1 MAIQSSFPKVA
12 DQVITFNKNIVDI
25 LTKINSSTTTT
36 EPSVNVQIYDD
47 NGVLRNYSLPSV
59 SALKSEIDRLNNNIN
74 SLYSIDTTGSLIQ
87 TSPNTFKKIIT
98 VDLNRE
104 PAPISSLGSI
114 NTFKASNNWFF
125 DSMLN
130 PMLSVEIDLS
140 GQIEDNVRKVM
151 VRRYIVDF
159 AKDANGT
166 ITNTGQ
172 AALNS
177 FNQLFRSN
185 SNIIITDFE
194 NWHRTTPGVVEPL
207 NPKVDEQ
214 VFDLEPNELLF
225 EGKFSVLRIQ
235 EDRLNRKLWYV
246 LDTLEYLNIATNTIQ
261 KLSNGSE
268 VIINRNQTST
278 RYKVIEVSTAE
289 TNPRVRFEK
298 VEGMEAIPVGIG
310 VLKIYSS
317 VIYNKSLRVSVGY
330 NERNVVF
337 AKPLNTENHLLCR
350 TWSPGTGYWSN
361 DLRLSS
367 NSSDNGTTMEQFYI
381 DFVYDYGTVLQDL
394 VAKKTPNKLA
404 GTPVAPTL
412 NTDNFKV
419 VQINKHLTDSVDS
432 NSIKQKHNQQQ
443 TLKSEVDQIQQAILD
458 RNKKAKVE
466 KFKSEAVKKQAMLE
480 IQDLIKKK
488 DSKARLA
495 ATLTQEIIDIS
506 KNPMSK
512 VDPKFRIRGFWTMP
526 DAIITRGT
534 KPQEIVQFRVQYRY
548 LSKDGKE
555 TPIETFKVDNTQKT
569 ASFSNWN
576 EFKTDARKR
585 TFDKGTGQYTW
596 QIEDVSSADTPNINQ
611 LDLAIQ
617 ANEKIEI
624 RVKSISEVGWPESAV
639 ESDWSEILTVSF
651 PDDLNNVL
659 NENDFILK
667 EATKEDLKVKMNAE
681 LSAKG
686 LDEHLADTIV
696 VNSKTYHHDAEKI
709 LSGFKDANGVALDLY
724 EYLKKMEDRIKGL
737 EEKIKRAKGE
747 LEVVVLRNNQEFVI
761 SNGSETT
768 FTVECEDYLEPYKA
782 TGIPT
787 GRVFANQV
795 YVVKDFV
802 VKVKN
807 KSTDSPL
814 GLLSDKNY
822 TSNSTAYNSNSP
834 QVFWVNDHDELLT
847 TDTSG
852 QTRTQMNNQFLWAVN
867 YSAITSNSVNK
878 LSENIGNNFKTKG
891 SNSITGVL
899 ASNEYN
905 VGYNETSILSFIG
918 NNKSILDNSKWLDT
932 NVTVSSTTKL
942 LTTIHPVIKD
952 LDDIVETNSDK
963 VYTMNAGDSNSTVV
977 PLNIYF
983 KLNAL
988 DNNQNGLNYKYV
1000 DFNNA
1005 KETVKHIKKVKFSL
1019 ENEAESKP
1027 FTFTIKFNINRNKV
1041 IFKRPD
1047 VFTAPYIQRVRSF
1060 NSVREFT
1067 AVPVRESAY
1076 ISAADSRNRGL
1087 WD

>member
-1 MAIQSSFPKVA
+1 MPIQSSFPKVA
-12 DQVITFNKNIVDI
+12 DQVMTFNKNIVDI
-25 LTKINSSTTTT
+25 LTKINSTTTTT

-47 NGVLRNYSLPSV
+47 NGVLRNFSLPSV
-59 SALKSEIDRLNNNIN
+59 SALKADIDRLNSNIN

-104 PAPISSLGSI
+104 PAPISTLGSI
-114 NTFKASNNWFF
+114 NSFKATNNWFF

-140 GQIEDNVRKVM
+140 GQIEDNVRKVL
-151 VRRYIVDF
+151 VRRYIVNF

-166 ITNTGQ
+166 ITNSGQ
-172 AALNS
+172 SALNS
-177 FNQLFRSN
+177 FNQLFRGSSN
-185 SNIIITDFE
+185 VVITDFE
-194 NWHRTTPGVVEPL
+194 NWHRTTPGLVEPL
-207 NPKVDEQ
+207 NPKMDEQ

-225 EGKFSVLRIQ
+225 EGIFSVLRIQ

-246 LDTLEYLNIATNTIQ
+246 LDTLEYLNISINTVQ
-261 KLSNGSE
+261 KLSVGSE

-278 RYKVIEVSTAE
+278 RYKVIEISTAE

-298 VEGMEAIPVGIG
+298 VEGMEAIPVGVG

-317 VIYNKSLRVSVGY
+317 IIYNKSLRVSVGY
-330 NERNVVF
+330 DERNVVF
-337 AKPLNTENHLLCR
+337 AKPLNTDNHLLCR

-367 NSSDNGTTMEQFYI
+367 NSSDNGITMEQFYT

-394 VAKKTPNKLA
+394 VAKKIPNRLA
-404 GTPVAPTL
+404 AAPVAPTL
-412 NTDNFKV
+412 NIDNFKV
-419 VQINKHLTDSVDS
+419 VQINKHLTDSADS
-432 NSIKQKHNQQQ
+432 NLIKQKHNQLQN
-443 TLKSEVDQIQQAILD
+443 LKSEVDQIQQAILD
-458 RNKKAKVE
+458 RNKRAKVE
-466 KFKSEAVKKQAMLE
+466 KFQSEAAKKQAMLE
-480 IQDLIKKK
+480 IGDLISKKE
-488 DSKARLA
+488 SKSRLA
-495 ATLTQEIIDIS
+495 TTLNQEIVDIS

-512 VDPKFRIRGFWTMP
+512 VDPKFRLRGFWTIP
-526 DAIITRGT
+526 DAVIARGT
-534 KPQEIVQFRVQYRY
+534 KAQEIVQFKVQYRY

-555 TPIETFKVDNTQKT
+555 TPIETFKVDSTQKT
-569 ASFSNWN
+569 ASFSNWT
-576 EFKTDARKR
+576 EIKTDARKR
-585 TFDKGTGQYTW
+585 TFDKGTGTYTW
-596 QIEDVSSADTPNINQ
+596 EIEDVSSADTPNINQ
-611 LDLAIQ
+611 LDLPIQ

-624 RVKSISEVGWPESAV
+624 RVKSISEVGWPESPV
-639 ESDWSEILTVSF
+639 ESEWSEILDFVF
-651 PDDLNNVL
+651 PTDLNNVL

-667 EATKEDLKVKMNAE
+667 EATKEDLRVKMNAE

-686 LDEHLADTIV
+686 LDEHLSDTIV
-696 VNSKTYHHDAEKI
+696 VNSKSFHHDAAKI

-724 EYLKKMEDRIKGL
+724 EYLRRQEDRIKGL

-747 LEVVVLRNNQEFVI
+747 LEIVILRNNQEFVI

-768 FTVECEDYLEPYKA
+768 FTIECEDYLEPYKA

-787 GRVFANQV
+787 GRVYANQV

-822 TSNSTAYNSNSP
+822 TSNANAYNSNSP
-834 QVFWVNDHDELLT
+834 QVFWVNDHDELLS
-847 TDTSG
+847 TDTTG
-852 QTRTQMNNQFLWAVN
+852 QTRTQTNNQFIWAVN
-867 YSAITSNSVNK
+867 YSSITSNSVNK
-878 LSENIGNNFKTKG
+878 LSENIGNTFKSKG
-891 SNSITGVL
+891 SNSITNVL
-899 ASNEYN
+899 SSNEYN
-905 VGYNETSILSFIG
+905 IGYNETSILSFIG

-942 LTTIHPVIKD
+942 LTTIHPVVKD
-952 LDDIVETNSDK
+952 LEDIVETNSDK
-963 VYTMNAGDSNSTVV
+963 VYTMNAGDSNSTIV

-1027 FTFTIKFNINRNKV
+1027 FNFTIKFNINRNKV
-1041 IFKRPD
+1041 IFKRSD

-1060 NSVREFT
+1060 AHIREFT
-1067 AVPVRESAY
+1067 AVPIRESAQA
-1076 ISAADSRNRGL
+1076 SAVQNRS
-1087 WD
+1087 WE